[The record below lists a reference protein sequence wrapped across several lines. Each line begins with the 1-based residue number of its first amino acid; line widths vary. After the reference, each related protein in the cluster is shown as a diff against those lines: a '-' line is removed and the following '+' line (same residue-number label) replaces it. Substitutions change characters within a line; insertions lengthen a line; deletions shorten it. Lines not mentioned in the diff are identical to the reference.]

1 MSKYVP
7 FTSIDLSDRTW
18 PQKRIEKHPIWCS
31 VDLRDGNQALANPM
45 NPQQKMRFFSLLI
58 SMGFKEIEVSFPS
71 ASKTDY
77 DFTRMLIEENHIPED
92 CTIQI
97 LTQARNH
104 LIEKSFEALSGCKR
118 VIVHLYNSTS
128 PAQRDIV
135 FKKSRKEIIDL
146 ATDATKRIRD
156 LSTKF
161 DGEIILE
168 YSPESFSQTEVD
180 FATDICNAVFDTWQ
194 PASHEKVIIN
204 LPSTVEVTTPN
215 VFADYIEYVGR
226 NLHHREQI
234 ILSVHTHNDRG
245 CAVAAAEMAQLAG
258 ADRVEG
264 TLFGNGERT
273 GNTDLITLA
282 LNLYSQGIDPGINI
296 LDMQQICDIYQTC
309 TGMPVHPR
317 HPYAGELVFTAFS
330 GSHQDAISKGLAHYN
345 SNNVPWNVPYL
356 PIDPSDIGRS
366 YDAVIRINS
375 QSGKGG
381 AAYIMESVFGFQI
394 PKIMHEAL
402 GAAVKREADSKVR
415 ELTNSEVNECFQ
427 REFLNC
433 KGPYSI
439 NNFSVIPPVQNISA
453 VEDQKQKISISAE
466 IVVNS
471 QVQNI
476 KGSGNGIIDALIN
489 ALKESGV
496 SISVKSFHEHSIA
509 EGSDAK
515 AVAYISIQDQN
526 SHIYHGA
533 GIDTDI
539 TSASL
544 KAIINALNKM
554 HNTI

>member
-7 FTSIDLSDRTW
+7 FTTINLNDRTW

-45 NPQQKMRFFSLLI
+45 NPQQKMQFFTMLV
-58 SMGFKEIEVSFPS
+58 SMGFKEIEISFPS
-71 ASKTDY
+71 ASRDDY
-77 DFTRMLIEENHIPED
+77 DFTRMLINDNHIPDD

-104 LIEKSFEALSGCKR
+104 LIEKSFDAISGCKR

-135 FKKSRKEIIDL
+135 FKKSRKEIIDI
-146 ATDATKRIRD
+146 ATDATKLIRD
-156 LSTKF
+156 LSSKF

-168 YSPESFSQTEVD
+168 YSPESFSQTEID
-180 FATDICNAVFDTWQ
+180 FACDICNSVYETWE
-194 PASHEKVIIN
+194 PDPHEKVIIN
-204 LPSTVEVTTPN
+204 LPSTVEVATPN
-215 VFADYIEYVGR
+215 VFADYIEYVSR
-226 NLHHREQI
+226 SLQHREQI

-245 CAVAAAEMAQLAG
+245 CAVAAAELAQLAG

-296 LDMQQICDIYQTC
+296 SDIQQICDIYQNC
-309 TGMPVHPR
+309 TGMQIHPR
-317 HPYAGELVFTAFS
+317 QPYAGEFVFTAFS
-330 GSHQDAISKGLAHYN
+330 GSHQDAISKGLAYYS
-345 SNNVPWNVPYL
+345 SNNVNWNVPYL

-394 PKIMHEAL
+394 PKIMYPAL
-402 GAAVKREADSKVR
+402 GAAVKHEADIKGR
-415 ELTNSEVNECFQ
+415 ELTSSEVNECFQ
-427 REFLNC
+427 REFINC
-433 KGPYSI
+433 KGPFFI
-439 NNFSVIPPVQNISA
+439 NNFSVIPPVQSIRVTGDENQI
-453 VEDQKQKISISAE
+453 ISISAE
-466 IVVNS
+466 IRVDSDVR
-471 QVQNI
+471 VI
-476 KGSGNGIIDALIN
+476 KGSGNGIINALTN
-489 ALKESGV
+489 ALKDIGV
-496 SISVKSFHEHSIA
+496 FISVKSFHEHSIT

-526 SHIYHGA
+526 SNIFHGV
-533 GIDTDI
+533 GTDTDV
-539 TSASL
+539 TSTSL
-544 KAIINALNKM
+544 KAVINALNKM
-554 HNTI
+554 HSKT